1 MTFSFRA
8 LTGWVLVLLLVCM
21 AAGSYAAQIP
31 ASVIAEPP
39 SLPSGSATS
48 PVNPEMWREFLG
60 DWAELKAN
68 FLEHIKGARNIS
80 IPIAPNE
87 FDWKVDWEAQQRYCR
102 RIADAIFG
110 DPQRIDFPLPDV
122 IAVRDGV
129 AATYEALGRAL
140 PKCVTPEPGTD
151 ERLRRLVKREKAWP
165 TRWSIDVMQRN
176 WLPEKWRGRTAIKS
190 RLAYLIGDDYVLEYS
205 YDRSEP
211 YEVLTTVWRALYRP
225 DPLNGCPSRDKD
237 GPTIDPTTALGYGYF
252 HPSILVK
259 VDGHPVPV
267 DFGVYSYRG
276 AEDIQESLAKDRR
289 WGRAGQKYLIVRSL
303 RHNFWLDWALS
314 APPPN
319 VDDEDENHT
328 RTGLYS
334 ACFINF
340 DTAVEPPAPFNSLLY
355 SRD

>member
-8 LTGWVLVLLLVCM
+8 LAGRVLGLLLVCT
-21 AAGSYAAQIP
+21 AAGSWAAQAP
-31 ASVIAEPP
+31 AGVAADP
-39 SLPSGSATS
+39 SFPPSGSATS
-48 PVNPEMWREFLG
+48 LANPEMWREFLG

-68 FLEHIKGARNIS
+68 LLEHIKGARNIS

-122 IAVRDGV
+122 MAVRDGV

-151 ERLRRLVKREKAWP
+151 ERLRRIVSGAKKRP
-165 TRWSIDVMQRN
+165 TRWSIDSMRRN
-176 WLPEKWRGRTAIKS
+176 WLPEKWRGRTAIES
-190 RLAYLIGDDYVLEYS
+190 RLAYLIGDDYVIEYS

-211 YEVLTTVWRALYRP
+211 YEVLTAVWRALYRP
-225 DPLNGCPSRDKD
+225 DPLNGCPSGDKS
-237 GPTIDPTTALGYGYF
+237 GPTMALTAAPPYAYF
-252 HPSILVK
+252 RPSILIK
-259 VDGHPVPV
+259 VDDHPVLV
-267 DFGVYSYRG
+267 DFGAYSYPG
-276 AEDIQESLAKDRR
+276 TEDMQEWVVKDRR

-303 RHNFWLDWALS
+303 RHDFWLDWALS
-314 APPPN
+314 AAPPN

-328 RTGLYS
+328 KTGLYS

-340 DTAVEPPAPFNSLLY
+340 DTAAEPPAPSNPLPYFG
-355 SRD
+355 D